1 MPKIWKVEKSQFGI
15 IPEQLGRKEENI
27 GKEVCKKTHDAKSEG
42 SSDGWKKPESE

>member
-1 MPKIWKVEKSQFGI
+1 MQKAKDRGGNSRAAKKEKKFEDITQ
-15 IPEQLGRKEENI
+15 